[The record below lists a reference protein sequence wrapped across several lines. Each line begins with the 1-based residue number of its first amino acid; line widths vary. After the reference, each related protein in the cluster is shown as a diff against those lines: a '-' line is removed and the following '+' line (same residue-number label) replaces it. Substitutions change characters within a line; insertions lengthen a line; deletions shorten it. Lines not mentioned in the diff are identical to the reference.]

1 VARGQIGVE
10 VFNAKTRVNVVARMG
25 IVELAQ
31 IIATVR
37 VRVNTMHLNGRTLK
51 FLLILIYLNFPYF
64 FFYFQ

>member
-1 VARGQIGVE
+1 
-10 VFNAKTRVNVVARMG
+10 MG